1 MDGNPKEVID
11 RRRMA
16 EQATTKVWTIPACER
31 LGPVTMTLRIPE
43 VRISDSE
50 GRYIIISPK
59 QTAIVSDRLESIDDW
74 LQHGAEEP

>member
-1 MDGNPKEVID
+1 MDGNHKEDID

-16 EQATTKVWTIPACER
+16 KQATVKVWTIPAAEG
-31 LGPVTMTLRIPE
+31 LGAVTMTLQIPE

-50 GRYIIISPK
+50 GRYIIISPR

-74 LQHGAEEP
+74 LQHGGED